1 MGSIYAIDNL
11 TNNKGMGN
19 AYKTV
24 DRAYKFQDLSD
35 DSPFKKFFAQHRTL
49 RLDSAIG
56 NVKDKV
62 MNKAAELGI
71 YTTKYRNIMR
81 DAELFSTNT
90 IRLKDI
96 QKFIYSSYKKQ
107 TTKNLMTITKADN
120 FGTEN
125 SHIFYLFTK
134 KPLINNFS
142 YKGFITK
149 LGEIDRTNKEIIHFR
164 MYVSKRFNNTESQN
178 EEKITESQNEEKF
191 VFNKEGN
198 DYK

>member
-1 MGSIYAIDNL
+1 MGGIVGMILGLMGEGTFLVGLGTMVVSIFVMPLSIYAIDNL

-71 YTTKYRNIMR
+71 YTTNYEKFNDNNKSRQFRHRKFTYF
-81 DAELFSTNT
+81 LFV
-90 IRLKDI
+90 
-96 QKFIYSSYKKQ
+96 YKK
-107 TTKNLMTITKADN
+107 TTN
-120 FGTEN
+120 
-125 SHIFYLFTK
+125 
-134 KPLINNFS
+134 
-142 YKGFITK
+142 
-149 LGEIDRTNKEIIHFR
+149 
-164 MYVSKRFNNTESQN
+164 Q
-178 EEKITESQNEEKF
+178 
-191 VFNKEGN
+191 
-198 DYK
+198 